1 MFPVRED
8 MLRVMPELIWGGSGV
23 LLMLFQPFV
32 RNRHF
37 FTFLALVGS
46 LLGTLG
52 AMWPAALGGTAFGGI
67 IQADAF
73 SFFFHLLIGLVVFL
87 VVLAAGPYLERE
99 RLAFPEFFALTLFAA
114 AGMGILASAQELV
127 TAFIG
132 LELSSISSYVLAG
145 YRRESLKSSES
156 SLKYFLLGSFA
167 TAFFLYGIAL
177 VYGATGTTNLSG
189 MAEAG
194 VSNNL
199 LKLGFSL
206 ILIGL
211 GFKVAV
217 APFQI
222 WTPDVYEG
230 APTPVTALFSAGPKA
245 AAFALLLRIFAGVPA
260 ATQFPVT
267 ALFSA
272 GPKAAAFALL
282 LRIFAGVP
290 AATQFWFWAFWVLAV
305 LTMFAG
311 NLGALVQT
319 NVKRMLAYS
328 SIAHAGYILV
338 AFASVT
344 FLAQEGAAA
353 AAPAYA
359 AILFYLLSYSLV
371 KLGAFTIVSQFGGE
385 GEKHLSLDDYAGL
398 GQRQPFAAAALALF
412 LLSLLGLPVTAG
424 FFGKFYIFKA
434 AVNSHLIWL
443 AILMAVNSV
452 IGAYYYLRVIV
463 VMYMRE
469 PSAETAASAPMRFP
483 LTVNLV
489 LTIAAVG
496 TIYFGLFPNQVL
508 NFVLQSNLLGH

>member
-8 MLRVMPELIWGGSGV
+8 IFRVMPELIWCGFGV
-23 LLMLFQPFV
+23 LVMLSQPFV
-32 RNRHF
+32 RSRHF
-37 FTFLALVGS
+37 FTFLALLGS
-46 LLGTLG
+46 ALGTASAVG
-52 AMWPAALGGTAFGGI
+52 ISQYGGTAFGGL
-67 IQADAF
+67 IQADSF

-87 VVLAAGPYLERE
+87 VVLAAGPYLDRE
-99 RLAFPEFFALTLFAA
+99 RLPLPEFYALVFFAT
-114 AGMGILASAQELV
+114 AGMGILASAQELL

-132 LELSSISSYVLAG
+132 LELSSISSYVMAG
-145 YRRESLKSSES
+145 YRRDSLKSSES

-177 VYGATGTTNLSG
+177 VYGATGSTNLSR
-189 MAEAG
+189 MAEADP
-194 VSNNL
+194 SSSL

-211 GFKVAV
+211 GFKVAA

-245 AAFALLLRIFAGVPA
+245 AAFALLLRIFA
-260 ATQFPVT
+260 T
-267 ALFSA
+267 
-272 GPKAAAFALL
+272 
-282 LRIFAGVP
+282 VP

-338 AFASVT
+338 AFAAIT
-344 FLAQEGAAA
+344 FLAQDGRAA

-359 AILFYLLSYSLV
+359 AILFYLLSYALV

-398 GQRQPFAAAALALF
+398 GQRQPVAAAAFALF

-424 FFGKFYIFKA
+424 FFGKSYIFKA

-443 AILMAVNSV
+443 AILMAINSV
-452 IGAYYYLRVIV
+452 IGAYYYLRLIV

-469 PSAETAASAPMRFP
+469 PSAETASTAVARFP

-496 TIYFGLFPNQVL
+496 TVYFGLFPNQIL
-508 NFVLQSNLLGH
+508 NFVLQSNLLGR

>member
-1 MFPVRED
+1 MNSAIPTIADFY
-8 MLRVMPELIWGGSGV
+8 RVLPELLWCGFG
-23 LLMLFQPFV
+23 LLAMFLQPFV

-37 FTFLALVGS
+37 FTALAFIGALAGMAGSFLS
-46 LLGTLG
+46 FRNPG
-52 AMWPAALGGTAFGGI
+52 AGFYGL

-73 SFFFHLLIGLVVFL
+73 SFFFHLLVGTVAVL
-87 VVLAAGPYLERE
+87 VVLAAGPYLDRE
-99 RLAFPEFFALTLFAA
+99 RLPVAEFYALLLFAT
-114 AGMGILASAQELV
+114 AGMGVLASAQELL

-132 LELSSISSYVLAG
+132 LEMSSISSYILAG
-145 YRRESLKSSES
+145 YRRDALKSGES
-156 SLKYFLLGSFA
+156 AMKYFLLGSFA

-177 VYGATGTTNLSG
+177 VYGATGTTRLDMMIDADAAST
-189 MAEAG
+189 
-194 VSNNL
+194 L
-199 LKLGFSL
+199 LKLGLSM

-211 GFKVAV
+211 GFKVAA

-245 AAFALLLRIFAGVPA
+245 AAFALLLRIFATVPT
-260 ATQFPVT
+260 ATH
-267 ALFSA
+267 
-272 GPKAAAFALL
+272 
-282 LRIFAGVP
+282 
-290 AATQFWFWAFWVLAV
+290 FWFWAFWALAA

-319 NVKRMLAYS
+319 TVKRLLAYS

-338 AFASVT
+338 AFAAVT
-344 FLAQEGAAA
+344 FMARGGSAE

-359 AILFYLLSYSLV
+359 AVLFYLLSYALV
-371 KLGAFTIVSQFGGE
+371 KLGAFTIVSQLGGT

-398 GQRQPFAAAALALF
+398 SQRQPVVAAALSVY

-434 AVNSHLIWL
+434 AVNSHLLWL
-443 AILMAVNSV
+443 AVLMAINSV

-469 PSAETAASAPMRFP
+469 SSAEAKSAAPVGFP
-483 LTVNLV
+483 LTVNFV
-489 LTIAAVG
+489 LAFTVVG
-496 TIYFGLFPNQVL
+496 TLYFGLFPNQVL
-508 NFVLQSNLLGH
+508 NFILQPTLLGR